1 MIVGAVC
8 MSHSPLMDRGGA
20 DAAVENR
27 FRSAVAQAASFA
39 AAAKPDLT
47 IVFHPDH
54 LNGFFYGLLP
64 AFCVGIAGR
73 SVGDYGTGA
82 GPLDIP
88 AEVAGDCAA
97 ELLRLGIDTALSH
110 RMTADHGAV
119 QPLELLSAGHPPG
132 PMLPVFINCAA
143 PPLPGFPRVR
153 ALGAAIGAWAAARPE
168 RVLIVGSGGLSHDP
182 PLPAL
187 ATAPPEL
194 RARLVEGG
202 DLTPDQREA
211 RQERVYAE
219 GERMAAG
226 SSDLLPPDPG
236 WDRMLLDAFQDGDLA
251 VLDGTTDA
259 ALAATGGRG
268 GHEVRCWI
276 AALAALGPGYAAET
290 LFYEPV
296 DAWITGMGVL
306 TARPA

>member
-20 DAAVENR
+20 DAAVEGR
-27 FRSAVAQAASFA
+27 FRSAVTQAASFA
-39 AAAKPDLT
+39 AAAAPDLT

-88 AEVAGDCAA
+88 AEVAEDCAA
-97 ELLRLGIDTALSH
+97 ELLRLGIDIALSH

-168 RVLIVGSGGLSHDP
+168 RVLLVGSGGPHGVQRGRFAAHDRREHVRVGVRRSALRHARRQQRP
-182 PLPAL
+182 QRALPQPHGECA
-187 ATAPPEL
+187 
-194 RARLVEGG
+194 AR
-202 DLTPDQREA
+202 
-211 RQERVYAE
+211 RQ
-219 GERMAAG
+219 
-226 SSDLLPPDPG
+226 
-236 WDRMLLDAFQDGDLA
+236 
-251 VLDGTTDA
+251 
-259 ALAATGGRG
+259 
-268 GHEVRCWI
+268 
-276 AALAALGPGYAAET
+276 
-290 LFYEPV
+290 
-296 DAWITGMGVL
+296 
-306 TARPA
+306 